1 MKKSVRVF
9 YITVFAAAVALPLLL
24 SAVFGKMTVSAD
36 SENRQL
42 AQRPVLSAAT
52 LTTYPNLFES
62 YFSDNLPFRDA
73 LLTVNGLAEYK
84 VLHSTQSDSVI
95 IGKKGWLFYKGSQ
108 VNGEDPIADYEGT
121 NLFTEEQLQQIA
133 QNMTAARDELSSRG
147 MQFVIMVCPNKER
160 AYAEYMP
167 DSYGRLTSR
176 GREDQVVEYLQKN
189 TDLTVV
195 CPYETIED
203 YKAANPQDQLYYKYD
218 THWNNLGSY
227 IGARELLKT
236 LDVEELPDLSTVER
250 SDGHVP
256 VYDLARL
263 LHLGNQLKDDPAPVL
278 EGIAEH
284 AITSEHNDALTVFR
298 YTCTDGGEDDR
309 KVFII
314 GDSFSTMMAPYVALR
329 FNNVYEGFYYNY
341 ALSQLEEEQ
350 PKIVIYET
358 VERYLNNMLNFSIT
372 TGIGAKQAAAQ

>member
-160 AYAEYMP
+160 
-167 DSYGRLTSR
+167 
-176 GREDQVVEYLQKN
+176 
-189 TDLTVV
+189 
-195 CPYETIED
+195 
-203 YKAANPQDQLYYKYD
+203 
-218 THWNNLGSY
+218 
-227 IGARELLKT
+227 
-236 LDVEELPDLSTVER
+236 
-250 SDGHVP
+250 
-256 VYDLARL
+256 VYTRNICRTA
-263 LHLGNQLKDDPAPVL
+263 
-278 EGIAEH
+278 
-284 AITSEHNDALTVFR
+284 
-298 YTCTDGGEDDR
+298 TDG
-309 KVFII
+309 
-314 GDSFSTMMAPYVALR
+314 
-329 FNNVYEGFYYNY
+329 
-341 ALSQLEEEQ
+341 
-350 PKIVIYET
+350 
-358 VERYLNNMLNFSIT
+358 
-372 TGIGAKQAAAQ
+372 